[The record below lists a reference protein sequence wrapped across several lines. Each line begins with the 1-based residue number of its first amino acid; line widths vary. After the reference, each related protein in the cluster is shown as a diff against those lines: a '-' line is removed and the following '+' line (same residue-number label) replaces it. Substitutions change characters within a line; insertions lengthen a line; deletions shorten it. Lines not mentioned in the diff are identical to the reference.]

1 LTGVV
6 NSSVGIAVVIFL
18 GEGII
23 VLNFELSEK
32 RRIIRDSAAKFAQKE
47 ILPVRDQFEADYA
60 EGKYVDKIFLEAAK
74 VGLLGFPIEEKY
86 GGSNGNNMDIMV
98 ILEELAA
105 VDGGVATAI
114 GDTWFA
120 MTPIIIAANSEQR
133 ERFLKPLASRTEA
146 NLGAICMTE
155 PLSGADIED
164 PRMELRTCRTIVT
177 EDGEDLVINGTKAW
191 PSNAGIAHLYVVVGT
206 IDSALGEQGSCL
218 VVVENDRDGL
228 SFGKPEPKMGMH
240 ADRNSEVVFEN
251 VRVPRAN
258 LLGNIGD
265 GSKILQR
272 TLIYN
277 RIGGGMI
284 SVGIARGAFEYAL
297 GYCSERVVGGKPLI
311 EHSLIAD
318 MFAKMATNIDAARLL
333 VYRSAWANMNRHPDR
348 ARFSDMAKVFG
359 TNMAMEV
366 TTQCVQVMGS
376 YGYSKEYPVEK
387 YMRDAKIVQIFLGP
401 NELLTQLIGRSL

>member
-1 LTGVV
+1 M
-6 NSSVGIAVVIFL
+6 
-18 GEGII
+18 
-23 VLNFELSEK
+23 LNFQLSEE
-32 RRIIRDSAAKFAQKE
+32 RTIVRETAAKFAQKE
-47 ILPVRDQFEADYA
+47 ILPVRDRFEADYA

-74 VGLLGFPIEEKY
+74 IGLLGFPIEEKY
-86 GGSNGNNMDIMV
+86 GGSNGNNLDVMI
-98 ILEELAA
+98 ILEEFAA

-133 ERFLKPLASRTEA
+133 EWFLRPLASRTDA

-155 PLSGADIED
+155 PPSGADIED

-191 PSNAGIAHLYVVVGT
+191 PSNAGIAYLYVVVGT
-206 IDSALGEQGSCL
+206 VDPNLGDEGSCL
-218 VVVENDRDGL
+218 VVVEKDRDGL

-240 ADRNSEVVFEN
+240 ADRNSQVMFDN
-251 VRVPRAN
+251 VRVPRKN
-258 LLGNIGD
+258 LLGKIGD
-265 GSKILQR
+265 GTKILQR

-277 RIGGGMI
+277 RVGGGMI

-297 GYCSERVVGGKPLI
+297 GYCTERVVGGKPLI

-333 VYRSAWANMNRHPDR
+333 VYRSAWANINRHPDR
-348 ARFSDMAKVFG
+348 ARFSDMAKVFA
-359 TNMAMEV
+359 TNMAMDV

-401 NELLTQLIGRSL
+401 NELLTQLIAKNLGRER

>member
-1 LTGVV
+1 M
-6 NSSVGIAVVIFL
+6 
-18 GEGII
+18 
-23 VLNFELSEK
+23 LNFQLSEEQTIV
-32 RRIIRDSAAKFAQKE
+32 RETAAKFAQKE
-47 ILPVRDQFEADYA
+47 ILPVRDRFEADYA
-60 EGKYVDKIFLEAAK
+60 EGKYVDQIFLEAAK
-74 VGLLGFPIEEKY
+74 IGLLGFPIEEKY
-86 GGSNGNNMDIMV
+86 GGSNGNNLDVML

-133 ERFLKPLASRTEA
+133 ERFLRPLASRTDA

-155 PLSGADIED
+155 PPSGADIED

-177 EDGEDLVINGTKAW
+177 EDGEDLIINGTKAW
-191 PSNAGIAHLYVVVGT
+191 PSNAGIAYLYVVVGT
-206 IDSALGEQGSCL
+206 VDPNLGNEGSCL
-218 VVVENDRDGL
+218 VVVEKDSEGL

-240 ADRNSEVVFEN
+240 ADRNSEVIFDN
-251 VRVPRAN
+251 VRVPRKN
-258 LLGNIGD
+258 LLGKIGD
-265 GSKILQR
+265 GTKVLQR

-277 RIGGGMI
+277 RVGGGMI
-284 SVGIARGAFEYAL
+284 SVGIARGAFDYAR
-297 GYCSERVVGGKPLI
+297 GYCKERVVGGKPLI

-333 VYRSAWANMNRHPDR
+333 VYRSAWANINRQPDR
-348 ARFSDMAKVFG
+348 SRFSDMAKVFA

-401 NELLTQLIGRSL
+401 NELLTQLIAKNLGRD

>member
-1 LTGVV
+1 MVD
-6 NSSVGIAVVIFL
+6 
-18 GEGII
+18 
-23 VLNFELSEK
+23 FELSEAQEIV
-32 RRIIRDSAAKFAQKE
+32 RETAAKFARRE
-47 ILPVRDQFEADYA
+47 VLPVRDRFEADYA
-60 EGKYVDKIFLEAAK
+60 EGTYVDKIFLEAAK

-86 GGSNGNNMDIMV
+86 GGSNGNNFDVML

-105 VDGGVATAI
+105 IDGGVATAI

-120 MTPIIIAANSEQR
+120 MTPIIMAADPEQR
-133 ERFLKPLASRTEA
+133 ERFLRPLASRTDA

-155 PLSGADIED
+155 PPSGADIED

-177 EDGEDLVINGTKAW
+177 EDGEDLVINGAKAW
-191 PSNAGIAHLYVVVGT
+191 PSNAGIAYLYVVVGT
-206 IDSALGEQGSCL
+206 IDPNHGNEGSCL
-218 VVVENDRDGL
+218 VVVEKDRDGL

-240 ADRNSEVVFEN
+240 ADRNSEVVFNN
-251 VRVPRAN
+251 VRVPKQN
-258 LLGNIGD
+258 LLGEIGD
-265 GSKILQR
+265 GAKILQR

-277 RIGGGMI
+277 RVGGGMI

-297 GYCSERVVGGKPLI
+297 GYCKDRVVGGKALI

-333 VYRSAWANMNRHPDR
+333 VYRSAWANIHRHPDR
-348 ARFSDMAKVFG
+348 ARFSDMAKVFA

-401 NELLTQLIGRSL
+401 NELLTQLIAKNLEGRR

>member
-1 LTGVV
+1 ML
-6 NSSVGIAVVIFL
+6 S
-18 GEGII
+18 
-23 VLNFELSEK
+23 FELSEK
-32 RRIIRDSAAKFAQKE
+32 RRIIRDSAAKFAQNE
-47 ILPVRDQFEADYA
+47 ILPVRDRFEADYA
-60 EGKYVDKIFLEAAK
+60 EGQYVDKIFLEAAK
-74 VGLLGFPIEEKY
+74 MGLLGFPIEEKY

-120 MTPIIIAANSEQR
+120 MTPIIIAANPEQR

-155 PLSGADIED
+155 PRSGADIED
-164 PRMELRTCRTIVT
+164 PRMELRTCRTVVT
-177 EDGEDLVINGTKAW
+177 EDGEDLVINGLKAW
-191 PSNAGIAHLYVVVGT
+191 PSNAGIAYLYVVVGT
-206 IDSALGEQGSCL
+206 VDSALGEQGSCL
-218 VVVENDRDGL
+218 VVVEKDRDGL

-258 LLGNIGD
+258 LLGSIGD

-297 GYCSERVVGGKPLI
+297 GYCKERVVGGKPLI

-333 VYRSAWANMNRHPDR
+333 VYRSAWANINRNPDR
-348 ARFSDMAKVFG
+348 ARFSDMAKVFA